1 MFLHLS
7 GVSLGVGLWDH
18 RVPLCGVDYI
28 FLTADDPEYLF
39 TCFLA
44 ICIYSL
50 EKCPLPF
57 KKMDFLSLFF
67 YYYWVIRVIYIF

>member
-39 TCFLA
+39 MCFLA
-44 ICIYSL
+44 IHISSL
-50 EKCPLPF
+50 VKCLF
-57 KKMDFLSLFF
+57 KKSHTYVLIVLFVFLTTEF
-67 YYYWVIRVIYIF
+67 